1 MVVRSM
7 YFIKCDFSRRKL
19 CQEEVACLTKYAR
32 VRLFM
37 RNNHDCNRKMIEE
50 IIGTD
55 AEPVGICKTETP
67 APAELSKGEI
77 IELLFRQIDELDS
90 EIKRLE
96 EEYRKVT
103 TAIEVLGR
111 I

>member
-1 MVVRSM
+1 MQM
-7 YFIKCDFSRRKL
+7 TPEEIRRNYRESKNKKKQIGIL
-19 CQEEVACLTKYAR
+19 AEL
-32 VRLFM
+32 
-37 RNNHDCNRKMIEE
+37 NDCNRKMIEE